1 MDENKL
7 RYMLEHLETMNYS
20 LSNNVQGQDPSNVG
34 EDNQQ
39 ATLTDTELAWLA
51 GFWDGEGTI
60 SLYNSPC
67 KGRNR
72 IQQNMCICNTHVLSM
87 ERVMQLLKTLGV
99 TYYVHDAGGNEKH
112 KPRTIVEVRRLVS
125 VHTLALAIQ
134 PFLFTK
140 SEQCTLLLRFVT
152 RRVESDIK
160 RMGYNDEDYYL
171 YNALRQLNKKGY
183 KEPQRLHAKSD

>member
-1 MDENKL
+1 MEDVKF
-7 RYMLEHLETMNYS
+7 RYMLEHLETMNYY
-20 LSNNVQGQDPSNVG
+20 LSDNVQGQDTSNEG

-39 ATLTDTELAWLA
+39 ATLKDTELAWLA

-72 IQQNMCICNTHVLSM
+72 IQQNMSVCNTHVPTM
-87 ERVMQLLKTLGV
+87 ERVMRLLKTLGV

-112 KPRTIVEVRRLVS
+112 KPRTIVEIRRLVS

-134 PFLFTK
+134 PYLFTK
-140 SEQCTLLLRFVT
+140 SEQCALLLRFVT
-152 RRVESDIK
+152 RRVESDVK